1 MLDLRGKFRRRI
13 HVSARHIVGKPML
26 CFGEYEVCMPDE
38 IAARDLLQFAV
49 RILGRA
55 VMPPET
61 VREIIGPGKK
71 QIKAFNL
78 CDGNHTLTQIA
89 QKTRINSG
97 NLSRTLDRWETLGV
111 IFRIG
116 ESRSTRP
123 LHVYPIP
130 ENDVRRRDGG
140 NRADRE

>member
-1 MLDLRGKFRRRI
+1 
-13 HVSARHIVGKPML
+13 
-26 CFGEYEVCMPDE
+26 MPDE
-38 IAARDLLQFAV
+38 ITARDLLQFAV
-49 RILGRA
+49 RILGRS

-61 VREIIGPGKK
+61 VREIIGAGKK
-71 QIKAFNL
+71 QIRAFNL

-130 ENDVRRRDGG
+130 ENDVRRRDGR